1 MMVKLVA
8 LYKQPEDAKAF
19 DEHYFQTHLP
29 LANKMPGLIK
39 ATVTKYTGTPMGGE
53 SPYYLQADMYFENME
68 ALQSAMASP
77 EGKAAAKDLMGFA
90 GKLVTMMVGEEVN
103 GESQ

>member
-1 MMVKLVA
+1 MVKLVA
-8 LYKQPEDAKAF
+8 LYKQPEELKAF
-19 DEHYFQTHLP
+19 DEHYFNTHLP
-29 LANKMPGLIK
+29 LTNKMPGLIR
-39 ATVTKYTGTPMGGE
+39 ANITKFSGTPMGE
-53 SPYYLQADMYFENME
+53 QSPYYLQADLYFESME
-68 ALQSAMASP
+68 ALQNSMQSP